1 MGKLEFRRLRQG
13 DEQGLSRVVS
23 EVFNVNNDPAYWDW
37 KYFQNPAGEHMVTV
51 AVANGKIVGI
61 QGYVPGKLKCGSKI
75 FLSAQNTDM
84 AVLPEYRSGGT
95 FLKMHSKAMEYGPR
109 KRGALCYGFPNKTA
123 YRLVSCLEYAGVCPI
138 FNLTK
143 VLNPMPYVQRK
154 VGLRLLTDLFG
165 SIGKRVIVSMNRKKL
180 LLPQGFRMVEV
191 TRFDSRFDEFWYEE
205 AENYP
210 IAVVRDSQYLN
221 WRYIDC
227 PTSYKIFCVEKD
239 SFIEGFVV
247 LNCLQDKEIKRGKIV
262 DILVKW
268 GQESVASLLLTQSV
282 NYFIREEA
290 DVITCWM
297 LEVWPIFDVL
307 RKRGFVR
314 REAPHYFCVNS
325 YVPDFPKE
333 YFVDPSRW
341 YITMGDSDYC

>member
-51 AVANGKIVGI
+51 AVDGSKIVGV
-61 QGYVPGKLKCGSKI
+61 QGYLPGRLKYNSKVY
-75 FLSAQNTDM
+75 LSAQNTDM

-95 FLKMHSKAMEYGPR
+95 FLKMHSKAMEYGPK

-123 YRLVSCLEYAGVCPI
+123 YRLASCLEYAGVCPM

-143 VLNPMPYVQRK
+143 VLNPIPYVQRK

-191 TRFDSRFDEFWYEE
+191 TRFDSRFDEFWHRE

-239 SFIEGFVV
+239 GSIKGFVV
-247 LNCLQDKEIKRGKIV
+247 LRYLRDEDVTRGRIV
-262 DILVKW
+262 DILIEW
-268 GQESVASLLLTQSV
+268 GQEQIGELLLTHGID
-282 NYFIREEA
+282 YFIDNEV
-290 DVITCWM
+290 DVVTCWM
-297 LEVWPIFDVL
+297 LEHWPMFKIL
-307 RKRGFVR
+307 RKKGFVKKQS
-314 REAPHYFCVNS
+314 PHYLVANS
-325 YVPDFPKE
+325 QVADISSELFADMSK
-333 YFVDPSRW
+333 W
-341 YITMGDSDYC
+341 YMTMGDSDYW